1 MPEIDEEPQM
11 IAIGQEA
18 PDFTLPNQDG
28 VPLRLRELRGRMVA
42 LFAFARAGTHF

>member
-1 MPEIDEEPQM
+1 M

-28 VPLRLRELRGRMVA
+28 EHVRLRDLRGRVVV
-42 LFAFARAGTHF
+42 LFAFPRAGTYG